1 MALLGVSDVQRDISL
16 AERIFDQPAVFSAA
30 VGAAL
35 LLGALGLLIGRAR
48 HWRPVCAGLAGVG
61 LGGAL
66 SVTLLARDSSSDQTG
81 GWAQC
86 IQNEFSLH
94 GSYARLNFVMLMPFA
109 FFAVLAVRR
118 LLPVAALCLVLGV
131 GIETLQAATGTGVCE
146 MQDMAN
152 NALGGMLAAVIA
164 WALHQ
169 AASRPLP
176 RRAG

>member
-1 MALLGVSDVQRDISL
+1 
-16 AERIFDQPAVFSAA
+16 AA

-81 GWAQC
+81 GWAGC
-86 IQNEFSLH
+86 IHNEFSLH

-109 FFAVLAVRR
+109 FFAVLACRR
-118 LLPVAALCLVLGV
+118 FLPVAALCLALGV
-131 GIETLQAATGTGVCE
+131 GIEVVQGITGAGVCE

-152 NALGGMLAAVIA
+152 NALGGVLAAGVA
-164 WALHQ
+164 F
-169 AASRPLP
+169 
-176 RRAG
+176 